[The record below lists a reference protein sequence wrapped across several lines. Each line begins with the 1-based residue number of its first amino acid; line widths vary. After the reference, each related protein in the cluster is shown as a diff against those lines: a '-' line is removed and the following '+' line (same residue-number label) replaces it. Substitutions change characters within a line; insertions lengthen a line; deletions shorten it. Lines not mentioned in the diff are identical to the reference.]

1 MKDAIN
7 IAPCGMNCSL
17 CYAFLRSRNKC
28 PGCRIDDSRKPKTR
42 VGCRIR
48 NCEARRGNFCSSCG
62 GFPCER
68 VSSLDKRYRT
78 KYGMSMIQNLR
89 HIEIEGLRS
98 FIEKEKSKWECPGC
112 GATLCVHKRS
122 CLVCAREWR

>member
-1 MKDAIN
+1 MEDLIN

-17 CYAFLRSRNKC
+17 CYAFLRSRNRC
-28 PGCRIDDSRKPKTR
+28 PGCRVADTLKPKTR
-42 VGCRIR
+42 IMCRIK
-48 NCEARRGNFCSSCG
+48 NCEARQGKFCSCAS
-62 GFPCER
+62 FPCAR
-68 VSSLDKRYRT
+68 LSSLDERYHM

-89 HIEIEGLRS
+89 HIEIEGLLS
-98 FIEKEKSKWECPGC
+98 FIEKEKTKWECPGC